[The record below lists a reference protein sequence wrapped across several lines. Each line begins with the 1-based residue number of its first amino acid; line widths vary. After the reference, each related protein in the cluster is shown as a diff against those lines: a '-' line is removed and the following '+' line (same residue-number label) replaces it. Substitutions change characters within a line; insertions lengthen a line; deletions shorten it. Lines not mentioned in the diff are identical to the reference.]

1 MKAVFV
7 AAVFL
12 AVAAAV
18 SAQTVGPAGKFYPSV
33 TAAAEDN
40 NLVAFAAALK
50 DNDLSAL
57 VNNKNLSATIF
68 APSDEAF
75 KALAD
80 SDDKAVQALLADS
93 DKMAEVLKYHIVPG
107 ATLTG
112 ARIVKLIEDNKGKLS
127 FKTSQGERINATLVD
142 GSVNVNGVPVKA
154 VDVQGGKVMI
164 HTIADV
170 LVPPS
175 LVPKAKKGDDKAENK
190 GEKKEEKATAG
201 AAGVTAS
208 VLLALPLV
216 AAALL

>member
-1 MKAVFV
+1 MRTVFV
-7 AAVFL
+7 SAVLL
-12 AVAAAV
+12 AVAACAA
-18 SAQTVGPAGKFYPSV
+18 AQTVGPAGKFYPTV

-80 SDDKAVQALLADS
+80 SDDKAVQALLADA
-93 DKMAEVLKYHIVPG
+93 DKMAEVLKYHVVPG

-112 ARIVKLIEDNKGKLS
+112 ARLVKLIEENKGKFS
-127 FKTSQGERINATLVD
+127 FKTSQGEKINATLVD
-142 GSVNVNGVPVKA
+142 GSVNINGVPVKA

-175 LVPKAKKGDDKAENK
+175 LVPKAKKADAKEGEAKAE
-190 GEKKEEKATAG
+190 KKSESG
-201 AAGVTAS
+201 AAGVAAS
-208 VLLALPLV
+208 LLLALPVAV
-216 AAALL
+216 AALF

>member
-1 MKAVFV
+1 M
-7 AAVFL
+7 
-12 AVAAAV
+12 
-18 SAQTVGPAGKFYPSV
+18 
-33 TAAAEDN
+33 
-40 NLVAFAAALK
+40 
-50 DNDLSAL
+50 
-57 VNNKNLSATIF
+57 
-68 APSDEAF
+68 
-75 KALAD
+75 
-80 SDDKAVQALLADS
+80 
-93 DKMAEVLKYHIVPG
+93 
-107 ATLTG
+107 
-112 ARIVKLIEDNKGKLS
+112 
-127 FKTSQGERINATLVD
+127 
-142 GSVNVNGVPVKA
+142 PVKA